1 MEINKE
7 FNDDILVLVPVFNEA
22 KNIISLIKSLRK
34 YFNNILVIN
43 DGSSDDT
50 LFLLNKNKIKNLSHM
65 INLGQ
70 GAALDTGLNYFINC
84 TNFKYVI
91 TFDGD
96 GQHQAIDAHKLNLE
110 IKSGNYNAILGSRFL
125 LEESKKNIPF
135 FKRITLNLAKIYER
149 VFYGIYLSDAH
160 NGLRI
165 LERSL
170 VKNSIIPIKSCG
182 MNHATELSTKIFH
195 SNSKFT
201 EYPVFIRYKGK
212 KSQSP
217 INAINILIN
226 KIFYH

>member
-1 MEINKE
+1 MKINKDHS
-7 FNDDILVLVPVFNEA
+7 NDILVLIPVFNEA
-22 KNIISLIKSLRK
+22 KNIVSLIQDLNK
-34 YFNNILVIN
+34 YFNNILVVN
-43 DGSSDDT
+43 DGSSDET
-50 LFLLNKNKIKNLSHM
+50 TILLNKNKITNLSHI

-70 GAALDTGLNYFINC
+70 GAALETGLNYFINF
-84 TNFKYVI
+84 TSFKYVI

-96 GQHQAIDAHKLNLE
+96 GQHQAIDAYKLNLE
-110 IKSGNYNAILGSRFL
+110 IKSGDYQAILGSRFMMN
-125 LEESKKNIPF
+125 ETKRKIPF

-149 VFYGIYLSDAH
+149 VFYGIELTDAH

-170 VKNSIIPIKSCG
+170 VKHFILPIKSYG
-182 MNHATELSTKIFH
+182 MDHATELSAKVFH
-195 SNSKFT
+195 SNLKFI
-201 EYPVFIRYKGK
+201 EYPVYINYKGK